1 MGNCTHGGTGNLC
14 GSCDENSYN
23 LGPICAKCSDSML
36 PSVLL
41 ALAVAA
47 AALKLFWRFSKTS
60 GVVAAEMNCVLSCGS
75 KKGGFEV
82 AVELKQTMKERF
94 GWASDS
100 IYMDCD
106 AMDDKPGTKRVP
118 VTDAQGNEVI
128 DPETGKV
135 VMKSLNDDWHV
146 FFREGVA
153 DAPAMLF
160 SLTE

>member
-1 MGNCTHGGTGNLC
+1 
-14 GSCDENSYN
+14 
-23 LGPICAKCSDSML
+23 ML
-36 PSVLL
+36 PSILL
-41 ALAVAA
+41 ALAMALVALA
-47 AALKLFWRFSKTS
+47 LFWRFSETS
-60 GVVAAEMNCVLSCGS
+60 GVIAAEMNCVLSFGS

-106 AMDDKPGTKRVP
+106 AMDDKPGTEYEP
-118 VTDAQGNEVI
+118 VKDEFGNDRI

-135 VMKSLNDDWHV
+135 VMKAMNCFWHV

-153 DAPAMLF
+153 DAPSMLF
-160 SLTE
+160 SLAERLNSYCICIIL